1 MWSKEEIEILV
12 KYLENQIQLGKE
24 VYRNYDRTKLKVLE
38 KLINFLRNIE
48 VNLEEED
55 AKHINN

>member
-12 KYLENQIQLGKE
+12 KYLENQIQMAKE
-24 VYRNYDRTKLKVLE
+24 TYANYDKTKLKVLE
-38 KLINFLRNIE
+38 KLVNFLRNIE

-55 AKHINN
+55 VK

>member
-12 KYLENQIQLGKE
+12 KYLENQIKLGKE

-38 KLINFLRNIE
+38 KLVNFLRNIE

-55 AKHINN
+55 VK

>member
-24 VYRNYDRTKLKVLE
+24 VYRNYDQTKLKVLE
-38 KLINFLRNIE
+38 KLVNFLRNIE

-55 AKHINN
+55 VK